1 MIAMT
6 KEEMIN
12 YLRDYALLKNKMS
25 HESNRPIY
33 LVFRDYMIEANRLK
47 DCNRTYYDTMR
58 HTYTMY
64 CIMKRFSIIE
74 DFLLNRD
81 NYISEENLDDLKADL
96 QSKYPLNNISN
107 KRIIQLLRNAFN
119 HNDDPNH
126 NRFSL
131 SKNGKNIEISF
142 QDIRKEKEKKQGGS
156 PKPIQIKFKQKDL
169 IKIENEIDKSRENIM
184 YLSYEIPDDFDILSD
199 TLYDDLDNVKLIHY
213 YFNRKL
219 SKEEMEEFK
228 RLGDYS
234 NLSEEELLERSDEIN
249 NYAQSIG
256 TFIKYELNDTQK
268 EKIVD
273 LVERAKTSY
282 PSLLQT
288 ENSIYLMYYYLNQV
302 IPIPS
307 FKIFDTQKQAIFTDC
322 YMLDDTL
329 SLKNISDRLLLTSTD
344 LDIPNNYD
352 EIDKDIH
359 NRIQNIGKPFGNR
372 FFLDTIQPEF
382 NQVFPIVMYFD
393 SVITHY
399 CNDEEITINDKK
411 YNREKIRNSLAHCR
425 WIISKDMEL
434 VLYDADPKNSKDY
447 ELEHVATIDIGS
459 LIDWSDNYLFNK
471 TKDKIINNLKAKK
484 ILQL

>member
-33 LVFRDYMIEANRLK
+33 LVFRDYMIESNRIN

-64 CIMKRFSIIE
+64 CIMKRFSVIE

-81 NYISEENLDDLKADL
+81 NYLSEDDLGDL
-96 QSKYPLNNISN
+96 KSGLISKYPINHISN
-107 KRIIQLLRNAFN
+107 KRLIQLLRNAFN
-119 HNDDPNH
+119 HNDDPHH

-131 SKNGKNIEISF
+131 SKNGKNIEINF
-142 QDIRKEKEKKQGGS
+142 QDIRKEKEKRQGGNK
-156 PKPIQIKFKQKDL
+156 KPVQIKFKQQDL
-169 IKIENEIDKSRENIM
+169 IRIDDVIDNNRENIM
-184 YLSYEIPDDFDILSD
+184 YISYEIPDNFDILSD
-199 TLYDDLDNVKLIHY
+199 TLYDDLDKVKLIHY

-219 SKEEMEEFK
+219 SKEEMNEFK
-228 RLGDYS
+228 RLADYT
-234 NLSEEELLERSDEIN
+234 NLNEEELLERSDEIN

-256 TFIKYELNDTQK
+256 TFTKYELNDIQK

-282 PSLLQT
+282 SNLVQT
-288 ENSIYLMYYYLNQV
+288 ENSIFLMYYYLNQV

-307 FKIFDTQKQAIFTDC
+307 FKLLDTQKQAIYTDL

-329 SLKNISDRLLLTSTD
+329 SLKEISDRILLTTTD
-344 LDIPNNYD
+344 EDIPDKYD

-359 NRIQNIGKPFGNR
+359 NRVKNISRNFGNR
-372 FFLDTIQPEF
+372 FFLDSIQPEF

-399 CNDEEITINDKK
+399 CNDEEITIDDKT

-447 ELEHVATIDIGS
+447 DLEHVATLNIDS
-459 LIDWSDNYLFNK
+459 LIGWTDNYIFEK
-471 TKDKIINNLKAKK
+471 TKNKIINDIKAKK